1 MISIYSTVSVISIT
15 QTFFIISATYDQNEG
30 FQNNLIIKD
39 DGSNRKILLKVL
51 YDIYFINNN
60 VLLLIIYR
68 KQLFQMSC
76 N

>member
-15 QTFFIISATYDQNEG
+15 QTLFIISVTYDQNEG